1 MSESFLDYQ
10 SWLEGAIS
18 GGRIPFNNNVRTQE
32 AFNGPAISAT
42 TAAQPASPNERDIYI
57 LPASPTGTQWS
68 GFAEGDVVIYY
79 EETWTAY
86 APFDG
91 LRKFVEEE
99 GEDWQYIGSSSGGW
113 AAAGGGGGGGAVAGA
128 DKQIQYNNAGAF
140 GAEAGFEYDQSTNTQ
155 TVPNQVISALQNL
168 SKGSN
173 IASAGTTDIAA
184 ATGNYVHI
192 TGTTTITALGTAQA
206 GAARSVVFDGVL
218 TLTHNATSLI
228 LPTGASITTAAGD
241 AAKFV
246 SEGSGNWKCV
256 DYQRAD
262 GTPLAGG
269 GTLTNWTEAANS
281 SAPNTTIPAISWTT
295 NNAATNVDAVI
306 VAKGTGALLASIPNN
321 LSSGGN
327 KRGNHSVDWQ
337 KSRSANTQVASGT
350 NAVVGGGINNT
361 ASATSST
368 VAGGD
373 TNTASTQNA
382 TVSGGASNTASATA
396 ATVGG
401 GSTNTAT
408 ANYAVVAGGQNNVA
422 DASHAFVMGGFKG
435 IARGIIAAGV
445 RGNGGFNNFAGDC
458 QDRVFLL
465 CIQTTNNTQTTL
477 TTNNAAAS
485 TNNQV
490 VLPNT
495 SLFTVKGTIQAKQAA
510 TGDCS
515 AWDFTALIKRGANA
529 AATAMVVACT
539 PTLIGQDAGA
549 AAWAVAVDA
558 DTTNGCLRIRV
569 TGETAKTIKWTCD
582 IYQCNELQT

>member
-1 MSESFLDYQ
+1 MSESFGDLE

-18 GGRIPFNNNVRTQE
+18 GGRIPFNNNMRTLE
-32 AFNGPAISAT
+32 AWMNPAISAT
-42 TAAQPASPNERDIYI
+42 TAAQPSTPNELDVYI
-57 LPASPTGTQWS
+57 LPSAPSGTQWA
-68 GFAEGDVVIYY
+68 GFSEGDVVIFFNN
-79 EETWTAY
+79 TWTAY
-86 APFDG
+86 EPLEG
-91 LRKFVEEE
+91 QRKFVEDE
-99 GEDWQYIGSSSGGW
+99 GEDWQFIASSSGGW
-113 AAAGGGGGGGAVAGA
+113 AAAGGGGGGGSVAGA
-128 DKQIQYNNAGAF
+128 DKQIQYNNAGDF

-155 TVPNQVISALQNL
+155 TVPNQIISALQNL
-168 SKGSN
+168 SKGAD
-173 IASAGTTDIAA
+173 IASAGTTNIAA
-184 ATGNYVHI
+184 ATGNYVHV

-206 GAARSVVFDGVL
+206 GASRVVVFDGIL
-218 TLTHNATSLI
+218 TLTHNGTSLI

-241 AAKFV
+241 SAMFV

-262 GTPLAGG
+262 GTALVGG
-269 GTLTNWTEAANS
+269 GALINWTEAVNT
-281 SAPNTTIPAISWTT
+281 SAPNTTIPAVSFTT

-327 KRGNHSVDWQ
+327 KRGNHAVDWQ

-350 NAVVGGGINNT
+350 NATIGGGINNT

-368 VAGGD
+368 VSGGD

-382 TVSGGASNTASATA
+382 TVSGGASNSASATA

-408 ANYAVVAGGQNNVA
+408 ASYAVVSGGQNNVA
-422 DASHAFVMGGFKG
+422 DATHSFVYGGFKG

-477 TTNNAAAS
+477 TTNNSAAS
-485 TNNQV
+485 TTNQV

-539 PTLIGQDAGA
+539 PVLIGQDAGA